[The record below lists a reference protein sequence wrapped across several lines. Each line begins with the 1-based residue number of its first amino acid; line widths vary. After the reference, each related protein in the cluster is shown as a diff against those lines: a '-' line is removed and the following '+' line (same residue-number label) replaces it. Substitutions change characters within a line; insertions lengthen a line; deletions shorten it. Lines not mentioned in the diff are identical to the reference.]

1 MFTPAQMHRVN
12 IFLQEQDVEAVMV
25 ALARLEILDI
35 GESAEQARW
44 SAHADPHWSDL
55 TDTYTS
61 QAHRLESLVT
71 TLNIPHP
78 EHQPPAELH
87 PSKDVVRI
95 RNTLTEV
102 EQAVH
107 AWQEQT
113 AEVEERL
120 KCLRLLQRS
129 MQLLQPLDISVED
142 MRNLTFLHLVMG
154 TLPRETFDN
163 LQYILFRI
171 PFVIVPVELDNERL
185 LVFAATDQDDAP
197 ILDRALNSIFMEP
210 LELPDDLTGTPA
222 QVITTLQEQQAAAE
236 QRRKDLAQERERLAD
251 NWGETLLTLWRQARS
266 NALVTRTISRLG
278 YREGIYLITG
288 WVPEWRALENVMKT
302 VEGIA
307 EQRGSIEVLEP
318 RFGGP
323 RKVPTLLRNPPFL
336 RPFENIVSTFGF
348 PSYNELDPTLLVAL
362 TFVIMFGVMF
372 GDVGHGLLLVLV
384 ALGLRFWGKLTTI
397 AGVLL
402 AAGAS
407 ATVFGLLYGSLFG
420 RKDILPHIWLSP
432 LDNTMDIL
440 IASVIF
446 GVVLLNIGFL
456 LHLIISGRA
465 QRWGDFLFSRD
476 GLAGLGLYWALA
488 GGIIAL
494 VLGFNVPLLLWVG
507 LVLLPT
513 ALIFLSEPL
522 TRLITG
528 ERPLLEGGW
537 GEYSV
542 QAFFELFEAL
552 ISYISNS
559 FSFIRLGAF
568 AVAHA
573 ILSQVVLEL
582 GGMAGGIGQWVILVL
597 GTLVIIGFE
606 GAIVSI
612 QTLRLEYYEFF
623 GKFFQGQG
631 RAFVP
636 LRLLDEAEQV

>member
-1 MFTPAQMHRVN
+1 
-12 IFLQEQDVEAVMV
+12 
-25 ALARLEILDI
+25 
-35 GESAEQARW
+35 
-44 SAHADPHWSDL
+44 
-55 TDTYTS
+55 
-61 QAHRLESLVT
+61 
-71 TLNIPHP
+71 
-78 EHQPPAELH
+78 
-87 PSKDVVRI
+87 
-95 RNTLTEV
+95 
-102 EQAVH
+102 
-107 AWQEQT
+107 
-113 AEVEERL
+113 
-120 KCLRLLQRS
+120 
-129 MQLLQPLDISVED
+129 
-142 MRNLTFLHLVMG
+142 
-154 TLPRETFDN
+154 
-163 LQYILFRI
+163 
-171 PFVIVPVELDNERL
+171 
-185 LVFAATDQDDAP
+185 
-197 ILDRALNSIFMEP
+197 
-210 LELPDDLTGTPA
+210 
-222 QVITTLQEQQAAAE
+222 
-236 QRRKDLAQERERLAD
+236 
-251 NWGETLLTLWRQARS
+251 
-266 NALVTRTISRLG
+266 
-278 YREGIYLITG
+278 
-288 WVPEWRALENVMKT
+288 
-302 VEGIA
+302 
-307 EQRGSIEVLEP
+307 
-318 RFGGP
+318 
-323 RKVPTLLRNPPFL
+323 
-336 RPFENIVSTFGF
+336 
-348 PSYNELDPTLLVAL
+348 
-362 TFVIMFGVMF
+362 
-372 GDVGHGLLLVLV
+372 
-384 ALGLRFWGKLTTI
+384 
-397 AGVLL
+397 
-402 AAGAS
+402 
-407 ATVFGLLYGSLFG
+407 
-420 RKDILPHIWLSP
+420 
-432 LDNTMDIL
+432 
-440 IASVIF
+440 
-446 GVVLLNIGFL
+446 L

>member
-1 MFTPAQMHRVN
+1 MHRVN
-12 IFLQEQDVEAVMV
+12 IFLQEQDVEEVMV
-25 ALARLEILDI
+25 ALARLEVLDV

-44 SAHADPHWSDL
+44 SANEDSHWSDL

-61 QAHRLESLVT
+61 QAHRLESLLT
-71 TLNIPHP
+71 TLKIPHP
-78 EHQPPAELH
+78 EQQPPEELH
-87 PSKDVVRI
+87 PSNDVVRI
-95 RNTLTEV
+95 RSTLTEV
-102 EQAVH
+102 EQEVH
-107 AWQEQT
+107 AWQENT
-113 AEVEERL
+113 AEIEEQL
-120 KCLRLLQRS
+120 KCLQLLQRS

-142 MRNLTFLHLVMG
+142 MHNLKFLHLVMG
-154 TLPRETFDN
+154 TLPRENFDN

-171 PFVIVPVELDNERL
+171 PFVIVPIELDNERL

-210 LELPDDLTGTPA
+210 LELPEDLAGTPA
-222 QVITTLQEQQAAAE
+222 QVIPTLQAQQAEAE
-236 QRRKDLAQERERLAD
+236 QRRKDLAQEREDLAK

-288 WVPEWRALENVMKT
+288 WVPEWRALEKVMKT
-302 VEGIA
+302 VEGITDRRA
-307 EQRGSIEVLEP
+307 SIEVLEP
-318 RFGGP
+318 RVGGQQ
-323 RKVPTLLRNPPFL
+323 KVPTLLRNPPFL

-348 PSYNELDPTLLVAL
+348 PSYNELDPTPLVAL

-384 ALGLRFWGKLTTI
+384 ALGLRFWDKLTTI

-402 AAGAS
+402 ASGAS
-407 ATVFGLLYGSLFG
+407 AMVFGLLYGSLFG
-420 RKDILPHIWLSP
+420 REDILPHIWLSP
-432 LDNTMDIL
+432 LNNTIDIL

-476 GLAGLGLYWALA
+476 GLAGLWLYWALA

-494 VLGFNVPLLLWVG
+494 VLGFTFPLFLWVG
-507 LVLLPT
+507 FVLLPT
-513 ALIFLSEPL
+513 ALIFLSKPL
-522 TRLITG
+522 SRLITG

-537 GEYSV
+537 GEYSM

-573 ILSQVVLEL
+573 ILSQVVLAL
-582 GGMAGGIGQWVILVL
+582 GGMAGGIGQWIILVL

-606 GAIVSI
+606 GAIVGI

>member
-12 IFLQEQDVEAVMV
+12 IFLQEQDVEEVMV
-25 ALARLEILDI
+25 ALARLEVLDV
-35 GESAEQARW
+35 GESAEQTRW
-44 SAHADPHWSDL
+44 STNADSHWSDL

-61 QAHRLESLVT
+61 QAHRLESLLT
-71 TLNIPHP
+71 TLNIPRP
-78 EHQPPAELH
+78 EQQPPAELH
-87 PSKDVVRI
+87 PSNDVVRI
-95 RNTLTEV
+95 RHTLTEV

-107 AWQEQT
+107 AWQEHT
-113 AEVEERL
+113 AEVKEQL
-120 KCLRLLQRS
+120 TCLQLLQQS
-129 MQLLQPLDISVED
+129 MQLLQPLNISVEE
-142 MRNLTFLHLVMG
+142 MRNLTFLHLVTG
-154 TLPRETFDN
+154 TLPRESFDN

-185 LVFAATDQDDAP
+185 LVFAATDQDNAP

-210 LELPDDLTGTPA
+210 LELPKDLAGPLA
-222 QVITTLQEQQAAAE
+222 QVITTLQEQQSEAE
-236 QRRKDLAQERERLAD
+236 QRRKELAQEGELLAK
-251 NWGETLLTLWRQARS
+251 NWGETLLTLWGQTRS

-278 YREGIYLITG
+278 HREGIYLITG
-288 WVPEWRALENVMKT
+288 WVPEWQSLEEVMKT

-307 EQRGSIEVLEP
+307 EQRASIEVLAP
-318 RFGGP
+318 GVGGQQ
-323 RKVPTLLRNPPFL
+323 RIPTLLRNPPFL
-336 RPFENIVSTFGF
+336 RPFQNIVSTFGF
-348 PSYNELDPTLLVAL
+348 PSYNELDPTPLVAL
-362 TFVIMFGVMF
+362 TFVIMFGMMF
-372 GDVGHGLLLVLV
+372 GDVGHGLLLVL
-384 ALGLRFWGKLTTI
+384 AGLGLRFWGKFTTI

-402 AAGAS
+402 ASGAS
-407 ATVFGLLYGSLFG
+407 AMVFGLLYGSLFG

-432 LDNTMDIL
+432 LNNTMDIL

-465 QRWGDFLFSRD
+465 RRWGDFLFSRD
-476 GLAGLGLYWALA
+476 GLAGLWFYWALA

-494 VLGFNVPLLLWVG
+494 VLGFTLPLFLWFG

-513 ALIFLSEPL
+513 MLIFLSEPL

-582 GGMAGGIGQWVILVL
+582 GAMAGGIGQWVILLL

-623 GKFFQGQG
+623 GKFFQGKG

-636 LRLLDEAEQV
+636 LRLLNEAEQI